1 MRIIGN
7 LSSIFTALSVFFL
20 VSACQ
25 RDSGPPAPLP
35 LDQIASEF
43 DKGFKDAKLE
53 VKDLAKKVVDAL
65 QAKDYPAAHQAI
77 QELSIAP
84 GATKNQQTLAARAFV
99 TITALVQTAQ
109 SQGDEKAATVLK
121 TYQGTK

>member
-7 LSSIFTALSVFFL
+7 LISIFVAALVCSVL
-20 VSACQ
+20 VGCE
-25 RDSGPPAPLP
+25 RDAGPPPPLP
-35 LDQIASEF
+35 AEQIAGEF
-43 DKGFKDAKLE
+43 DKGFKNAKQE

-65 QAKDYPAAHQAI
+65 QAKDYPSAHQAV
-77 QELSIAP
+77 QQLSAAP
-84 GATKNQQTLAARAFV
+84 GATKNQQILAARAFV
-99 TITALVQTAQ
+99 TIIGLLQTAQ